1 MRRLFTVL
9 LFLTISVRLPAP
21 ALHPTQDGVPQVQVS
36 AFVEDLPAVQSAR
49 AQATVDVTDAQVS
62 YRYGEQVNFQAK
74 IKATAPISAVSI
86 LFRAQGESST
96 RSNPVALSPEGQV
109 SYRYTFAQ
117 GPLRSFARVDFWF
130 RVTLQTGEQVESSPF
145 YFYYNDD
152 RFPWRTV
159 EDSGLRLH
167 WYAGDDAFA
176 RQALD
181 IARTGLQKTGQ
192 MLSVAPDHLLDIYV
206 YAIAADLQSALEI
219 GGQTLAVGGEASPD
233 LGVALVAIS
242 PGLEQ
247 GAQMER
253 KIPHELAH
261 LLTYELVGQRY
272 NLLPVWLREGI
283 ASMAEPANPNYA
295 QSLSLAAEQQ
305 SLIPIAELCGTFP
318 PEMSRILLAYAESE
332 SFTHFIVGKYGDSGL
347 VDLAQAY
354 ADGLDC
360 QQGPARAL
368 QNPLDQVEREWLN
381 SASLGSGNVSAAF
394 GSLLP
399 YLVLLAIMLIVP
411 FGFLAVVWR
420 TSGGGQHPGTK

>member
-9 LFLTISVRLPAP
+9 FVLSISL
-21 ALHPTQDGVPQVQVS
+21 S
-36 AFVEDLPAVQSAR
+36 AVQSAR
-49 AQATVDVTDAQVS
+49 AQTTVDVTDAQVS

-74 IKATAPISAVSI
+74 IKATVPISAVSI

-96 RSNPVALSPEGQV
+96 RSDQAALSPDGQV
-109 SYRYTFAQ
+109 SYQYTFTQ

-130 RVTLQTGEQVESSPF
+130 RVTFQSGEQVESSPF
-145 YFYYNDD
+145 SFYYNDD
-152 RFPWRTV
+152 RFPWRTL

-167 WYAGDDAFA
+167 WYAGDDGFA

-181 IARTGLQKTGQ
+181 IARAGLQKTGQ
-192 MLSVAPDHLLDIYV
+192 MLSVAPNHLLDVYV

-219 GGQTLAVGGEASPD
+219 GGQSLAVGGEASPD

-283 ASMAEPANPNYA
+283 ASMAEPANPDYA
-295 QSLSLAAEQQ
+295 QSISLAAEQQ
-305 SLIPIAELCGTFP
+305 SIIPIADLCGSFP

-332 SFTHFIVGKYGDSGL
+332 SFTRFIVDKYGDSGL
-347 VDLAQAY
+347 SDLAQAY

-360 QQGPARAL
+360 QQGPMRAL
-368 QNPLDQVEREWLN
+368 QHPLDQVESEWR
-381 SASLGSGNVSAAF
+381 SSQALGSGNVSAAF
-394 GSLLP
+394 ESLLP
-399 YLVLLAIMLIVP
+399 YLVLLVMMLIVP
-411 FGFLAVVWR
+411 LGFLAAVWR
-420 TSGGGQHPGTK
+420 TSNGRQHSGTK